1 MKVFNEICEE
11 IEKKFEKKMQNLEND
26 LIIKE
31 ILRKL
36 LIFVRFLIELT
47 RLIIYNE
54 C

>member
-47 RLIIYNE
+47 RLIINNE